1 MNRFLRILILLVWL
15 ELGLVLLLVPWS
27 DFWEINY
34 FLYQYPGLRCS
45 KNAFF
50 RGAVSGLG
58 VMNIFMALE
67 EFRRRT
73 NRCPPHLNLPRSP
86 QIVCYVTDRKSLDS
100 AACPHFELAREIRA
114 AVAAGVDWVQ
124 IREKDLPAR
133 ELLDARARGRSRQAQ
148 RKAAML
154 RSAYS

>member
-1 MNRFLRILILLVWL
+1 MNRFLRVLIVLVWL

-34 FLYQYPGLRCS
+34 FLYQYPGFALFV

-67 EFRRRT
+67 AFRRRT
-73 NRCPPHLNLPRSP
+73 
-86 QIVCYVTDRKSLDS
+86 Q
-100 AACPHFELAREIRA
+100 
-114 AVAAGVDWVQ
+114 AVA
-124 IREKDLPAR
+124 RR
-133 ELLDARARGRSRQAQ
+133 T
-148 RKAAML
+148 
-154 RSAYS
+154 

>member
-1 MNRFLRILILLVWL
+1 MNRFLRILIVLVWL

-34 FLYQYPGLRCS
+34 FLYQYPGFALFV

-67 EFRRRT
+67 AFRRRK
-73 NRCPPHLNLPRSP
+73 
-86 QIVCYVTDRKSLDS
+86 Q
-100 AACPHFELAREIRA
+100 
-114 AVAAGVDWVQ
+114 AVA
-124 IREKDLPAR
+124 RR
-133 ELLDARARGRSRQAQ
+133 T
-148 RKAAML
+148 
-154 RSAYS
+154 